1 VRLKSFSLFLILPG
15 GVVTFTPEAL
25 LNDAW
30 GVLKTIRLIHAHPL
44 WTCYLIPQVM
54 GMAVKLSQLRED
66 EMSDY
71 T

>member
-30 GVLKTIRLIHAHPL
+30 GVLKTIQLIHAHPL
-44 WTCYLIPQVM
+44 WTCYFIPQVM
-54 GMAVKLSQLRED
+54 GMAVKLNQLRED